1 VISSAA
7 IQNALKRFGH
17 TSFRTLQLE
26 TIEAVLEKRDA
37 LTVLPTGGG
46 KSLTYQ
52 LPASLL
58 EGTTVVISP
67 LIALMKDQVDALT
80 RKGIPA
86 TYLASGMTE
95 TEASKRFNGIRNDE
109 YKLVYIAPERA
120 RASRG
125 LLERASLVVVD
136 EAHCVSQWGHDFRPD
151 YLSLGSLLEGISAP
165 RLALTATATPKVR
178 EEIARVLLR
187 EPLVQVGSFDRQN
200 LTFSSHYTPTKAT
213 KLEALHALR
222 AKHPGACIVYCLSRK
237 NTEEI
242 ADILGTRAYHAGMP
256 DKDRAEVQDAFLSG
270 ELDCICATIAFGMGV
285 DKPDVRLVVHYSLP
299 STIEAYYQ
307 EAGRA
312 GRDGEPAH
320 AALLYAPQDLMTRKS
335 IMEKNYP
342 PEKIVQAVLK
352 NLENTPGSASDVATR
367 MSFDTTPINVAV
379 KLLLENG
386 NLEAIGGAFQVV
398 DARKT
403 IDFSSMYRRRKLEDT
418 ALEKVVGYAQTRAC
432 RRAFLIGHFGERI
445 PPCKRCDACDSSIGD
460 LHLRPVEKNTEKR
473 ASPTQKESIRAALQK
488 LLSSH
493 SLEPRDI
500 TALLVGSSSSTIESK
515 GLDRHPMHG
524 NLKRFGR
531 QVIRDVM
538 LEMLEKGELRMLHGN
553 ISAVKTEPREIK
565 KPITKE
571 EDLIFSST
579 RATKTA
585 PTREPISP
593 PPTRETPKKPNL
605 QPSEPLLQDLWTWRR
620 ETARASGLS
629 AFLIA
634 TNAVLDSIAQTTP
647 ASLEEL
653 AQIKGVGKTILEKY
667 GATLLEIVSRH
678 TQPNPKITNP
688 IVGAGLASPLPKTNE
703 KTVGAGD
710 PARQVRVLGQDR
722 LASPLPH
729 NVASPLPKTSTIK
742 SENSVQSL
750 VTGRP
755 LRKPEHPFNNAAEL
769 LEASAQ
775 GIAFSPALLEAHLA
789 ALPEAQL
796 PRALETLARLGGQF
810 RVLRPFLDDPRESV
824 AAAAV
829 AALAVLDPDFELD
842 FMLGDARPRV
852 RLAVLRVSKDMKKLE
867 AFIAS
872 SEAGFLRVAA
882 RVRLWALQ
890 GGLE

>member
-1 VISSAA
+1 MISSATL
-7 IQNALKRFGH
+7 QNALKRFGH

-80 RKGIPA
+80 KKGIPA

-95 TEASKRFNGIRNDE
+95 LQASQRFNGIRNGE

-151 YLSLGSLLEGISAP
+151 YLSLGSLLEGIAAP

-242 ADILGTRAYHAGMP
+242 ADILGTRAYHAGMS
-256 DKDRAEVQDAFLSG
+256 DKDRADVQDAFLSG

-403 IDFSSMYRRRKLEDT
+403 VDYSSMYRRRKLEDT

-460 LHLRPVEKNTEKR
+460 LSLRPAIATNEKR
-473 ASPTQKESIRAALQK
+473 ASSTQKETIKAALEK

-493 SLEPRDI
+493 SLEPRDV
-500 TALLVGSSSSTIESK
+500 TAVLVGSNSSTIESK
-515 GLDRHPMHG
+515 GLHKHPMHAK
-524 NLKRFGR
+524 LKRFGR

-553 ISAVKTEPREIK
+553 VSAVKVESREVK
-565 KPITKE
+565 KG
-571 EDLIFSST
+571 LSS
-579 RATKTA
+579 A
-585 PTREPISP
+585 ISA
-593 PPTRETPKKPNL
+593 RETTIAISAREAAKKSLSESN
-605 QPSEPLLQDLWTWRR
+605 EPLLQDLWTWRR
-620 ETARASGLS
+620 DIARASGVS
-629 AFLIA
+629 AFLVA
-634 TNAVLDSIAQTTP
+634 SNAVLES
-647 ASLEEL
+647 L
-653 AQIKGVGKTILEKY
+653 AQNMPKSLAEMTNIKGIGKVMLEKY
-667 GATLLEIVSRH
+667 GTTLIEIVLRH
-678 TQPNPKITNP
+678 TQTNQ
-688 IVGAGLASPLPKTNE
+688 KT
-703 KTVGAGD
+703 
-710 PARQVRVLGQDR
+710 VRVLPDHVA
-722 LASPLPH
+722 AS
-729 NVASPLPKTSTIK
+729 PKTSILK
-742 SENSVQSL
+742 SENSTQPS
-750 VTGRP
+750 VTDKGLLDREYRTLGFGSQAP
-755 LRKPEHPFNNAAEL
+755 ALQNNGVFLSKNAAEL
-769 LEASAQ
+769 LEAAAQ
-775 GIAFSPALLEAHLA
+775 GIEFSPALLEAQLA
-789 ALPEAQL
+789 ALPEAHL

-810 RVLRPFLDDPRESV
+810 MVLRPFLDDPRESV

-829 AALAVLDPDFELD
+829 SALAVLDPEFEMD
-842 FMLGDARPRV
+842 FMLTDSRPRV
-852 RLAVLRVSKDMKKLE
+852 RLASVRVSKNLSHLE
-867 AFIAS
+867 ALVSS

-882 RVRLWALQ
+882 RVRLWAL
-890 GGLE
+890 GFK

>member
-7 IQNALKRFGH
+7 ISTALKRFGH

-95 TEASKRFNGIRNDE
+95 TEATKRFQGIRNGE

-151 YLSLGSLLEGISAP
+151 YLSLGSLLEGITAP

-187 EPLVQVGSFDRQN
+187 DPLVQVGSFDRQN

-242 ADILGTRAYHAGMP
+242 ADILGTKAYHAGMS

-270 ELDCICATIAFGMGV
+270 NLDCICATIAFGMGV

-312 GRDGEPAH
+312 GRDGQAAH

-342 PEKIVQAVLK
+342 PEKIVQTVLK
-352 NLENTPGSASDVATR
+352 NLENTPGSASDVAAR

-398 DARKT
+398 NARKAV
-403 IDFSSMYRRRKLEDT
+403 DFSSMYRRRKLEDT

-445 PPCKRCDACDSSIGD
+445 APCKRCDACDSSIGD
-460 LHLRPVEKNTEKR
+460 LSLRTVVPNSEKR
-473 ASPTQKESIRAALQK
+473 ASPTQKETIRAALQK

-493 SLEPRDI
+493 SLEPRDV

-515 GLDRHPMHG
+515 GLHRHPMHG
-524 NLKRFGR
+524 QLKRFGR
-531 QVIRDVM
+531 QIIRDVM
-538 LEMLEKGELRMLHGN
+538 LEMIEKGELRMLHGN
-553 ISAVKTEPREIK
+553 VSAVKTESREVRK
-565 KPITKE
+565 SE
-571 EDLIFSST
+571 EDLVFSS
-579 RATKTA
+579 RAISA
-585 PTREPISP
+585 SPTRD
-593 PPTRETPKKPNL
+593 TPNPRTE
-605 QPSEPLLQDLWTWRR
+605 PSEPLLQDLWTWRR
-620 ETARASGLS
+620 EIARASGMS
-629 AFLIA
+629 AFIIT
-634 TNAVLDSIAQTTP
+634 TNAVLESIAQTMP
-647 ASLEEL
+647 RNLNEL
-653 AQIKGVGKTILEKY
+653 SVIKGVGKVMLEKY
-667 GATLLEIVSRH
+667 GTALLEIVSRYN
-678 TQPNPKITNP
+678 QTNP
-688 IVGAGLASPLPKTNE
+688 IPPNVVSLTSRNNDVPSPK
-703 KTVGAGD
+703 A
-710 PARQVRVLGQDR
+710 
-722 LASPLPH
+722 
-729 NVASPLPKTSTIK
+729 TIK
-742 SENSVQSL
+742 SESPSQAS
-750 VTGRP
+750 GRTQATQARQVLLSGQEGSP
-755 LRKPEHPFNNAAEL
+755 LQKPSQKSYYPFSSAAEL
-769 LEASAQ
+769 LEAATQ
-775 GIAFSPALLEAHLA
+775 GIDFAPDLLEAHLA
-789 ALPEAQL
+789 ALPEGQL
-796 PRALETLARLGGQF
+796 PRALETLARLGGLF
-810 RVLRPFLDDPRESV
+810 AVLRPFLDDPRESV

-829 AALAVLDPDFELD
+829 AALAVLDPDFDLD
-842 FMLGDARPRV
+842 FMLSDARPRV
-852 RLAVLRVSKDMKKLE
+852 RLAVVRVSKDMSQLK
-867 AFIAS
+867 AISSS

-890 GGLE
+890 NQ

>member
-1 VISSAA
+1 MISSAA
-7 IQNALKRFGH
+7 ISTALKRFGH

-80 RKGIPA
+80 KKGIPA

-95 TEASKRFNGIRNDE
+95 LQASQRFAGIRNGE

-151 YLSLGSLLEGISAP
+151 YLSLGSLLEGIRAP

-187 EPLVQVGSFDRQN
+187 DPLIQVGSFDRQN

-256 DKDRAEVQDAFLSG
+256 DKDRADVQDAFLAG

-312 GRDGEPAH
+312 GRDGQPAH

-352 NLENTPGSASDVATR
+352 NLINTPGSASDVAAR

-386 NLEAIGGAFQVV
+386 NLEAMGGA
-398 DARKT
+398 KT
-403 IDFSSMYRRRKLEDT
+403 CFITKNSNDFGSPEIM
-418 ALEKVVGYAQTRAC
+418 A
-432 RRAFLIGHFGERI
+432 
-445 PPCKRCDACDSSIGD
+445 D
-460 LHLRPVEKNTEKR
+460 LGSQNC
-473 ASPTQKESIRAALQK
+473 K
-488 LLSSH
+488 LLF
-493 SLEPRDI
+493 
-500 TALLVGSSSSTIESK
+500 K
-515 GLDRHPMHG
+515 
-524 NLKRFGR
+524 F
-531 QVIRDVM
+531 Q
-538 LEMLEKGELRMLHGN
+538 
-553 ISAVKTEPREIK
+553 
-565 KPITKE
+565 
-571 EDLIFSST
+571 
-579 RATKTA
+579 
-585 PTREPISP
+585 
-593 PPTRETPKKPNL
+593 
-605 QPSEPLLQDLWTWRR
+605 
-620 ETARASGLS
+620 
-629 AFLIA
+629 
-634 TNAVLDSIAQTTP
+634 
-647 ASLEEL
+647 
-653 AQIKGVGKTILEKY
+653 
-667 GATLLEIVSRH
+667 
-678 TQPNPKITNP
+678 
-688 IVGAGLASPLPKTNE
+688 AGL
-703 KTVGAGD
+703 GY
-710 PARQVRVLGQDR
+710 
-722 LASPLPH
+722 
-729 NVASPLPKTSTIK
+729 I
-742 SENSVQSL
+742 QS
-750 VTGRP
+750 
-755 LRKPEHPFNNAAEL
+755 
-769 LEASAQ
+769 
-775 GIAFSPALLEAHLA
+775 
-789 ALPEAQL
+789 QL
-796 PRALETLARLGGQF
+796 
-810 RVLRPFLDDPRESV
+810 
-824 AAAAV
+824 
-829 AALAVLDPDFELD
+829 
-842 FMLGDARPRV
+842 
-852 RLAVLRVSKDMKKLE
+852 
-867 AFIAS
+867 
-872 SEAGFLRVAA
+872 
-882 RVRLWALQ
+882 
-890 GGLE
+890 

>member
-1 VISSAA
+1 MISSAA
-7 IQNALKRFGH
+7 IYNALKRFGH
-17 TSFRTLQLE
+17 NSFRTLQLE
-26 TIEAVLEKRDA
+26 TIEAVLEQRDA

-80 RKGIPA
+80 KKGIPA
-86 TYLASGMTE
+86 TYLASGMSE
-95 TEASKRFNGIRNDE
+95 SEATKRFAGIRNGE

-120 RASRG
+120 RASRH

-151 YLSLGSLLEGISAP
+151 YLSLGSLLEGITAP

-187 EPLVQVGSFDRQN
+187 QPLVQVGSFDRQN

-242 ADILGTRAYHAGMP
+242 AQVLGTRAYHAGMP

-270 ELDCICATIAFGMGV
+270 DLDCICATIAFGMGV

-320 AALLYAPQDLMTRKS
+320 AALLYAPQDMMTRKS

-342 PEKIVQAVLK
+342 PEKMVQAILK
-352 NLENTPGSASDVATR
+352 NLENTPGSASDVANR
-367 MSFDTTPINVAV
+367 MSLDSTPINVAV

-386 NLEAIGGAFQVV
+386 NLEANGGAFQVLN
-398 DARKT
+398 ARKA
-403 IDFSSMYRRRKLEDT
+403 IDFSSMYLRRKLEQT

-460 LHLRPVEKNTEKR
+460 LSLRAVAISEKR
-473 ASPTQKESIRAALQK
+473 ASPTQKEIIRAALKK

-493 SLEPRDI
+493 SLEQRDV
-500 TALLVGSSSSTIESK
+500 TALLTGSSSPTIESK
-515 GLDRHPMHG
+515 GLHKHPMHG
-524 NLKRFGR
+524 HLKKMSR
-531 QVIRDVM
+531 QIIRDVM
-538 LEMLEKGELRMLHGN
+538 LEMIEQGELQIRNGN
-553 ISAVKTEPREIK
+553 VSAGEA
-565 KPITKE
+565 
-571 EDLIFSST
+571 DLIFSS
-579 RATKTA
+579 A
-585 PTREPISP
+585 REPI
-593 PPTRETPKKPNL
+593 KKPRTE
-605 QPSEPLLQDLWTWRR
+605 PSEPLLQDLWAWRR
-620 ETARASGLS
+620 ETARAAGIS

-634 TNAVLDSIAQTTP
+634 SNALLESIAQTMP
-647 ASLEEL
+647 KNLDDLE
-653 AQIKGVGKTILEKY
+653 QIKGVGKVILEKY
-667 GATLLEIVSRH
+667 GAALLEIVSRH
-678 TQPNPKITNP
+678 T
-688 IVGAGLASPLPKTNE
+688 VGAGRPSPTGASLGSRQLASPSPTKAKISNETKLPVTGKPPSLE
-703 KTVGAGD
+703 A
-710 PARQVRVLGQDR
+710 P
-722 LASPLPH
+722 SPLQ
-729 NVASPLPKTSTIK
+729 NTGNDLSKTHLRDQGTIGSTDDDFR
-742 SENSVQSL
+742 N
-750 VTGRP
+750 GRP
-755 LRKPEHPFNNAAEL
+755 STLEPPFKNAAEL
-769 LEASAQ
+769 LEAAAQ
-775 GIAFSPALLEAHLA
+775 SIAFDPALLEAHLA

-796 PRALETLARLGGQF
+796 PRALETVAKLGGQF
-810 RVLRPFLDDPRESV
+810 HVLRPFLDDPRESV

-829 AALAVLDPDFELD
+829 AALAMLDPSFDMDFLWSD
-842 FMLGDARPRV
+842 PRVRV
-852 RLAVLRVSKDMKKLE
+852 RLAVVRVSSSVAKLE
-867 AFIAS
+867 ALSSS

-882 RVRLWALQ
+882 RVRLWAL
-890 GGLE
+890 EN

>member
-1 VISSAA
+1 MISSTA
-7 IQNALKRFGH
+7 IQTALKRFGH

-80 RKGIPA
+80 KKGIPA
-86 TYLASGMTE
+86 TYLASGMSE
-95 TEASKRFNGIRNDE
+95 SEASTRFAGIRNGD

-120 RASRG
+120 RASRS

-151 YLSLGSLLEGISAP
+151 YLSLGSLLEGITAP

-200 LTFSSHYTPTKAT
+200 LTFSSHYAPTKAT

-242 ADILGTRAYHAGMP
+242 ADILGTRAYHAGMS

-342 PEKIVQAVLK
+342 PERIVQAVLK
-352 NLENTPGSASDVATR
+352 NLENTPGSASDVAAR
-367 MSFDTTPINVAV
+367 MNFDTTPINVAV

-386 NLEAIGGAFQVV
+386 NLEAMGGAFQVV
-398 DARKT
+398 DARKPV
-403 IDFSSMYRRRKLEDT
+403 DFSSMYRRRKLEDT

-445 PPCKRCDACDSSIGD
+445 PPCKRCDACDSSIGE
-460 LHLRPVEKNTEKR
+460 LNVKAVAASLEKKAT
-473 ASPTQKESIRAALQK
+473 PTQKEQIRAALTK
-488 LLSSH
+488 LLATH
-493 SLEPRDI
+493 SLEPRDV
-500 TALLVGSSSSTIESK
+500 TALLAGSSSSTIESK
-515 GLDRHPMHG
+515 GLQRHPMHG
-524 NLKRFGR
+524 ALKKFGR
-531 QVIRDVM
+531 QIIRDVM
-538 LEMLEKGELRMLHGN
+538 LEMIEKG
-553 ISAVKTEPREIK
+553 
-565 KPITKE
+565 
-571 EDLIFSST
+571 DLIMKNGVISIS
-579 RATKTA
+579 KTA
-585 PTREPISP
+585 TPVPQEL
-593 PPTRETPKKPNL
+593 PKKPVTQTQSRAITTN
-605 QPSEPLLQDLWTWRR
+605 QETLLQELWTWRR
-620 ETARASGLS
+620 ETARAANLS
-629 AFLIA
+629 AFIVA
-634 TNAVLDSIAQTTP
+634 SNAVLESIAQTMP
-647 ASLEEL
+647 KNLQQLE
-653 AQIKGVGKTILEKY
+653 QIKGVGKTILEKY
-667 GATLLEIVSRH
+667 GTAILEIVH
-678 TQPNPKITNP
+678 PNSTPTAGTGLLDPKAAP
-688 IVGAGLASPLPKTNE
+688 SGLGSLASPLSPKNQIAQSP
-703 KTVGAGD
+703 TVGAKH
-710 PARQVRVLGQDR
+710 
-722 LASPLPH
+722 ASPALPK
-729 NVASPLPKTSTIK
+729 NQIAQSPTVTVRRASPAHNFDPPFK
-742 SENSVQSL
+742 S
-750 VTGRP
+750 
-755 LRKPEHPFNNAAEL
+755 AAEL
-769 LEASAQ
+769 LEIAAQ
-775 GIAFSPALLEAHLA
+775 GVQFNAALLETQLA

-796 PRALETLARLGGQF
+796 PRAIEAVAKLGGQF
-810 RVLRPFLDDPRESV
+810 AVLRPFLDDPRESV

-829 AALAVLDPDFELD
+829 VALSSLDAGFDLD
-842 FMLGDARPRV
+842 FMLADPRARV
-852 RLAVLRVSKDMKKLE
+852 RLAVVRVSSHQVKLE
-867 AFIAS
+867 QVATSDDVGFI
-872 SEAGFLRVAA
+872 RVAA
-882 RVRLWALQ
+882 RVRLWRLAVTL
-890 GGLE
+890 

>member
-7 IQNALKRFGH
+7 ISNALKRFGH

-26 TIEAVLEKRDA
+26 TIEAILEKRDA

-95 TEASKRFNGIRNDE
+95 SEASARFSGIRNGE

-151 YLSLGSLLEGISAP
+151 YLSLGSLLEGITAP

-187 EPLVQVGSFDRQN
+187 QPLVQVGSFDRQN

-242 ADILGTRAYHAGMP
+242 AEVLGTRAYHAGMP

-270 ELDCICATIAFGMGV
+270 DLDCICATIAFGMGV

-352 NLENTPGSASDVATR
+352 NLENTPGSASDVAAR
-367 MSFDTTPINVAV
+367 MNFDTTPINVAV

-386 NLEAIGGAFQVV
+386 NLEAMGGAFQVV
-398 DARKT
+398 DAKKT
-403 IDFSSMYRRRKLEDT
+403 VDFSSMYRRRKLEDT

-460 LHLRPVEKNTEKR
+460 LSLRPVEANTEKR
-473 ASPTQKESIRAALQK
+473 ISPTQKEVIRVALKK

-493 SLEPRDI
+493 ALEPRDV

-515 GLDRHPMHG
+515 GLNRHPMHG
-524 NLKRFGR
+524 NLKKFGR
-531 QVIRDVM
+531 QIIREVM
-538 LEMLEKGELRMLHGN
+538 LELIEKGELKIRNGI
-553 ISAVKTEPREIK
+553 ISAIEKVQPEP
-565 KPITKE
+565 
-571 EDLIFSST
+571 DLTFS
-579 RATKTA
+579 TA
-585 PTREPISP
+585 REPI
-593 PPTRETPKKPNL
+593 KKIRTE
-605 QPSEPLLQDLWTWRR
+605 PSEPLLQDLWAWRR
-620 ETARASGLS
+620 ETARAAGIS

-634 TNAVLDSIAQTTP
+634 SNALLESITQTMPSNLDD
-647 ASLEEL
+647 LER
-653 AQIKGVGKTILEKY
+653 IKGVGKVILEKY
-667 GATLLEIVSRH
+667 GAALLEIISRH
-678 TQPNPKITNP
+678 TVVSPSPAKAKID
-688 IVGAGLASPLPKTNE
+688 NE
-703 KTVGAGD
+703 TK
-710 PARQVRVLGQDR
+710 L
-722 LASPLPH
+722 S
-729 NVASPLPKTSTIK
+729 I
-742 SENSVQSL
+742 
-750 VTGRP
+750 TGRP
-755 LRKPEHPFNNAAEL
+755 PSLEAPSPLQNTGDNLSKIHLRDQASTVNTNNDLRGRPATLEPPFKNAAEL
-769 LEASAQ
+769 LEAAAQ
-775 GIAFSPALLEAHLA
+775 GIAFNPALLEAHLA

-796 PRALETLARLGGQF
+796 PRALEAIAKLGGQF
-810 RVLRPFLDDPRESV
+810 TVLRSFLDDPRETV
-824 AAAAV
+824 AATAV
-829 AALAVLDPDFELD
+829 AALAILDPDFDMD
-842 FMLGDARPRV
+842 FMLSDARPRV
-852 RLAVLRVSKDMKKLE
+852 RLAVLRVSKNTINLE
-867 AFIAS
+867 RIAAQ
-872 SEAGFLRVAA
+872 ETGFFRVAA

-890 GGLE
+890 NHVVKS

>member
-1 VISSAA
+1 MISRAA
-7 IQNALKRFGH
+7 ISNALKRFGH
-17 TSFRTLQLE
+17 TTFRTLQLE
-26 TIEAVLEKRDA
+26 TIEAILEKRDA

-95 TEASKRFNGIRNDE
+95 SEASARFSGIRNGD

-151 YLSLGSLLEGISAP
+151 YLSLGSLLEGITAP

-187 EPLVQVGSFDRQN
+187 QPLVQVGSFDRQN

-242 ADILGTRAYHAGMP
+242 AEVLGTRAYHAGMP
-256 DKDRAEVQDAFLSG
+256 DKERADVQDAFLSG
-270 ELDCICATIAFGMGV
+270 DLDCICATIAFGMGV

-312 GRDGEPAH
+312 GRDGEAAH
-320 AALLYAPQDLMTRKS
+320 AALLYAPQDMMTRKS

-342 PEKIVQAVLK
+342 PEKMVQAILK
-352 NLENTPGSASDVATR
+352 NLENTPGSASDVANR
-367 MSFDTTPINVAV
+367 MSLDSTPINVAI

-386 NLEAIGGAFQVV
+386 NLETNGGAFQVLN
-398 DARKT
+398 ARKT
-403 IDFSSMYRRRKLEDT
+403 IDFSSMYLRRKLEQT

-460 LHLRPVEKNTEKR
+460 LSLRPVIGSTEKR
-473 ASPTQKESIRAALQK
+473 ASPTQKEVIRAALKK

-493 SLEPRDI
+493 ALEPRDV

-515 GLDRHPMHG
+515 GLNRHPMHG
-524 NLKRFGR
+524 NLKKFGR
-531 QVIRDVM
+531 QIIRDVM
-538 LEMLEKGELRMLHGN
+538 LELIEKGELKIRNGVV
-553 ISAVKTEPREIK
+553 STVEKVQPEPDLVFSTARESIK
-565 KPITKE
+565 KPRT
-571 EDLIFSST
+571 
-579 RATKTA
+579 
-585 PTREPISP
+585 EPD
-593 PPTRETPKKPNL
+593 
-605 QPSEPLLQDLWTWRR
+605 EPLLQNLWAWRR
-620 ETARASGLS
+620 ETARAAGIS

-634 TNAVLDSIAQTTP
+634 SNALLESIAQTMP
-647 ASLEEL
+647 NHLDDL
-653 AQIKGVGKTILEKY
+653 KRIKGVGKVILEKH
-667 GATLLEIVSRH
+667 GAALLEIVSRH
-678 TQPNPKITNP
+678 T
-688 IVGAGLASPLPKTNE
+688 VGAGLLDPKAAPD
-703 KTVGAGD
+703 G
-710 PARQVRVLGQDR
+710 LGS
-722 LASPLPH
+722 LASPRPTKAKID
-729 NVASPLPKTSTIK
+729 NETKSSFTGQTQGSPLRDTKNDLSKTHSHAQGTLEATNDNFRRR
-742 SENSVQSL
+742 SSQNLES
-750 VTGRP
+750 
-755 LRKPEHPFNNAAEL
+755 PFKNAAEL
-769 LEASAQ
+769 LEAAAQ
-775 GIAFSPALLEAHLA
+775 GLVFSPALLEAHLA

-796 PRALETLARLGGQF
+796 PRALETIAKLGGQF
-810 RVLRPFLDDPRESV
+810 RVLRPFLDDPRETV

-829 AALAVLDPDFELD
+829 AALAILDPDFDMD
-842 FMLGDARPRV
+842 FMLSDARPRV
-852 RLAVLRVSKDMKKLE
+852 RLAVLRVSKNTVSLE
-867 AFIAS
+867 QIAAQ
-872 SEAGFLRVAA
+872 ETGFFRVTA

-890 GGLE
+890 NYTVIP

>member
-1 VISSAA
+1 MISSAA
-7 IQNALKRFGH
+7 ISTALKRFGH

-80 RKGIPA
+80 KKGIPA

-95 TEASKRFNGIRNDE
+95 LQASQRFAGIRNGE

-151 YLSLGSLLEGISAP
+151 YLSLGSLLEGIRAP

-187 EPLVQVGSFDRQN
+187 EPLIQVGSFDRQN

-256 DKDRAEVQDAFLSG
+256 DKDRADVQDAFLSG

-342 PEKIVQAVLK
+342 PEKVVQAVLK
-352 NLENTPGSASDVATR
+352 NLENTPGSASDVAAR

-403 IDFSSMYRRRKLEDT
+403 VDFSSMYRRRKFEDT

-460 LHLRPVEKNTEKR
+460 LSIRPVVASQKR
-473 ASPTQKESIRAALQK
+473 ASPTQKESIKAGLQK

-493 SLEPRDI
+493 SLEPRDV
-500 TALLVGSSSSTIESK
+500 TALLVGSSSSAIESK
-515 GLDRHPMHG
+515 GLHKHPMHG

-538 LEMLEKGELRMLHGN
+538 LEMIEKGELRILHGN
-553 ISAVKTEPREIK
+553 VSAVKTEPREVK
-565 KPITKE
+565 KAIPKE
-571 EDLIFSST
+571 EDLVFSSARTDT
-579 RATKTA
+579 RDTT
-585 PTREPISP
+585 
-593 PPTRETPKKPNL
+593 KKPE
-605 QPSEPLLQDLWTWRR
+605 PSEPLVQDLWTWRR
-620 ETARASGLS
+620 EIARASGIS

-634 TNAVLDSIAQTTP
+634 SNAVLESIAQTMP
-647 ASLEEL
+647 KSLADLAS
-653 AQIKGVGKTILEKY
+653 IKGIGKVMLEKY
-667 GATLLEIVSRH
+667 GQVLLEIVSRH
-678 TQPNPKITNP
+678 HQPNQKT
-688 IVGAGLASPLPKTNE
+688 VGARHASPLPQN
-703 KTVGAGD
+703 VI
-710 PARQVRVLGQDR
+710 
-722 LASPLPH
+722 SP
-729 NVASPLPKTSTIK
+729 PKTSVTK
-742 SENSVQSL
+742 SENQTKLS
-750 VTGRP
+750 VTGRDPSVLRTSP
-755 LRKPEHPFNNAAEL
+755 LQKNMAHSFKNAAEL
-769 LEASAQ
+769 LEAAAQ
-775 GIAFSPALLEAHLA
+775 GIVFTPALLEAHLA

-796 PRALETLARLGGQF
+796 PRALETLAKLGGQF
-810 RVLRPFLDDPRESV
+810 AVLRPFLDDPRESV

-829 AALAVLDPDFELD
+829 SALAVLDPDFEMD
-842 FMLGDARPRV
+842 FMLEDSRPRV
-852 RLAVLRVSKDMKKLE
+852 RLAVLRVSKNITQLE
-867 AFIAS
+867 TLAS
-872 SEAGFLRVAA
+872 SAEAGFLRVAA

-890 GGLE
+890 M